1 MKQAKI
7 AILKNNLSRYL
18 AHVRGGGSVLVLDR
32 DRPVARLVPL
42 PSSDARGASERL
54 APPGRCGGCRAGE
67 WRAGRGGARVGRGDG
82 GGCGGGRKD
91 SFPTR
96 GDGRREPG
104 WSPAAVEQRP
114 RAAWS

>member
-54 APPGRCGGCRAGE
+54 ARLERQGLIR
-67 WRAGRGGARVGRGDG
+67 RGTVGRARSAPPQPVRLPG
-82 GGCGGGRKD
+82 GVLRALLEERE
-91 SFPTR
+91 R
-96 GDGRREPG
+96 G
-104 WSPAAVEQRP
+104 W
-114 RAAWS
+114 

>member
-54 APPGRCGGCRAGE
+54 ARLERQGLIRRGSVGRAGSAP
-67 WRAGRGGARVGRGDG
+67 RQPVRLPGGVLRGLLEERERG
-82 GGCGGGRKD
+82 
-91 SFPTR
+91 
-96 GDGRREPG
+96 
-104 WSPAAVEQRP
+104 W
-114 RAAWS
+114 

>member
-42 PSSDARGASERL
+42 PSHDARGASERL
-54 APPGRCGGCRAGE
+54 ARLERQGLIRRGTVGRAGSAP
-67 WRAGRGGARVGRGDG
+67 RPPVRLPGGVLRGLLDERERG
-82 GGCGGGRKD
+82 
-91 SFPTR
+91 
-96 GDGRREPG
+96 
-104 WSPAAVEQRP
+104 W
-114 RAAWS
+114 

>member
-42 PSSDARGASERL
+42 PSGDARGASERL
-54 APPGRCGGCRAGE
+54 ARLERQGLIRRGTVGRAGSAPPQPV
-67 WRAGRGGARVGRGDG
+67 RLPGGVLRGLLEE
-82 GGCGGGRKD
+82 
-91 SFPTR
+91 
-96 GDGRREPG
+96 REHG
-104 WSPAAVEQRP
+104 W
-114 RAAWS
+114 